1 MNSKDPSSIIIA
13 RAFAYTAIAGGWMIV
28 LRYFLTGK
36 PESLPATAFLFVAT
50 VLGTVAVLRADIMRQ
65 N

>member
-1 MNSKDPSSIIIA
+1 MNSKDPTSIIIA
-13 RAFAYTAIAGGWMIV
+13 RAFAYTAIAGGWMMV
-28 LRYFLTGK
+28 LRFFLTGK

-50 VLGTVAVLRADIMRQ
+50 IIGTVAVLRADMMRR